1 MSKKLLAL
9 AIIGSLSTTPAFAEI
24 DANRYLNLA
33 NVSCEQEQT
42 KADIE
47 EIWRGMRNSNKKK
60 LVSLY
65 GQPKVLKASTRG
77 KANGKLLC
85 NLSIK
90 YPGETPVRGLMS
102 LTVFSPGSW
111 EVSWKPNF

>member
-9 AIIGSLSTTPAFAEI
+9 TIIGCLSTTPALAEI
-24 DANRYLNLA
+24 DTKRYLNLA
-33 NVSCEQEQT
+33 NVACEQEQT

-47 EIWRGMRNSNKKK
+47 EIWSGLRNSSKTK

-65 GQPKVLKASTRG
+65 GQPKVIKATTRG

-90 YPGETPVRGLMS
+90 YPGKTPVRGLMS
-102 LTVFSPGSW
+102 LTVFSTGKW
-111 EVSWKPNF
+111 NLSWKPNY